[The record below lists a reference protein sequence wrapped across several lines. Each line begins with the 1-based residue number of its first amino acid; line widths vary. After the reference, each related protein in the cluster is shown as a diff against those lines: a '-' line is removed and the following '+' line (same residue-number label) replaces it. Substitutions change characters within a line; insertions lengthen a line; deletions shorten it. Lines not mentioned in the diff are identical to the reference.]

1 MLHAIN
7 SHAKRHEKQML
18 VDTHA
23 HLDLPE
29 FKQDLPQVI
38 QRAVEAGVFTIL
50 TVGIDPASC
59 RRTLEIAEAYPNIF
73 AIVGIHPHNAAEVGE
88 RDLTS
93 LKDLAR
99 NAKVKAWG
107 EIGLDFY
114 RNLAPPAI
122 QKERFREQIHIGKEL
137 KLPLVIHSRSA
148 TQETISILQ
157 EERAGEQ
164 GGVIHCFSGDAK
176 TAFRYLEMG
185 FVISIPGVITFKKA
199 QGLREVVKGLPPE
212 GIIIETDAPFLA
224 PVPYRGKR
232 NEPAY
237 VRFTAET
244 IAQIRGQDLSEVA
257 AITTTNAR
265 RVFNFD

>member
-1 MLHAIN
+1 
-7 SHAKRHEKQML
+7 ML

-29 FKQDLPQVI
+29 FEKDLPRVI
-38 QRAVEAGVFTIL
+38 QRAQDAGVTTIL
-50 TVGIDPASC
+50 TVGIEPTSC

-73 AIVGIHPHNAAEVGE
+73 AIVGIHPHNAAETKE
-88 RDLTS
+88 RDLVD
-93 LKDLAR
+93 LKDLAS

-114 RNLAPPAI
+114 RNLSPPAI
-122 QKERFREQIHIGKEL
+122 QEERFREQIHIGKEL

-148 TQETISILQ
+148 TQETICILQ
-157 EERAGEQ
+157 EEQAWEV

-176 TAFRYLEMG
+176 TASQYLEMG

-199 QGLREVVKGLPPE
+199 QGLREVVKGLPLNA
-212 GIIIETDAPFLA
+212 IIIETDAPFLA
-224 PVPYRGKR
+224 PVPHRGKR

-237 VRFTAET
+237 VRFTAEI
-244 IAQIRGQDLSEVA
+244 IAQIRKQDIAEVA
-257 AITTTNAR
+257 AITTANAH
-265 RVFNFD
+265 RVFKLDNDKGG

>member
-1 MLHAIN
+1 MLI
-7 SHAKRHEKQML
+7 
-18 VDTHA
+18 DTHA

-29 FKQDLPQVI
+29 FEKDLPRVI
-38 QRAVEAGVFTIL
+38 QRAEEAGVTTIL

-59 RRTLEIAEAYPNIF
+59 RRTVEIAEAYPNIF
-73 AIVGIHPHNAAEVGE
+73 AIVGIHPHNAVDTGE
-88 RDLTS
+88 RDLAG

-99 NAKVKAWG
+99 HPKVKAWG

-114 RNLAPPAI
+114 RNLSPPAI
-122 QKERFREQIHIGKEL
+122 QEERFREQIHIGKEL

-157 EERAGEQ
+157 EERAWEV

-176 TAFRYLEMG
+176 TASQYLEMG

-199 QGLREVVKGLPPE
+199 QGLREVVKRLPSEGL
-212 GIIIETDAPFLA
+212 IIETDAPFLA
-224 PVPYRGKR
+224 PVPYRSKR

-237 VRFTAET
+237 VRFTADT
-244 IAQIRGQDLSEVA
+244 IAATRGEDLSDVA
-257 AITTTNAR
+257 AITTINAR
-265 RVFNFD
+265 RVFNLDTQ

>member
-1 MLHAIN
+1 
-7 SHAKRHEKQML
+7 ML

-29 FKQDLPQVI
+29 FNRDLPQVI
-38 QRAVEAGVFTIL
+38 QRAQEAGVCTIL
-50 TVGIDPASC
+50 TVGIDPTSC
-59 RRTLEIAEAYPNIF
+59 RRALEIAEAYPNIF
-73 AIVGIHPHNAAEVGE
+73 AIVGIHPHNAAEIGE
-88 RDLTS
+88 RDLTI

-99 NAKVKAWG
+99 HAKVKAWG

-114 RNLAPPAI
+114 RNLSPPAI
-122 QKERFREQIHIGKEL
+122 QEERFREQIQIGKEL
-137 KLPLVIHSRSA
+137 GLPLVIHSRSA
-148 TQETISILQ
+148 TQETLSILQ
-157 EERAGEQ
+157 EERAWEG
-164 GGVIHCFSGDAK
+164 GGVIHCFSGDTK

-199 QGLREVVKGLPPE
+199 QGLREVVHGLPPE
-212 GIIIETDAPFLA
+212 GFIIETDAPFLA

-237 VRFTAET
+237 VRITAET

-265 RVFNFD
+265 RVFNLDN